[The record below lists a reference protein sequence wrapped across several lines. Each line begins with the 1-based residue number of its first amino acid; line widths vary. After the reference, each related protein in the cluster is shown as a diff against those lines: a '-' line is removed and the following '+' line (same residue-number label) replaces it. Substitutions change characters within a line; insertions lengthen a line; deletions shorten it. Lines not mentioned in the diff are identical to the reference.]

1 MKTFKLGK
9 EQNTEKIN
17 EQRSYC
23 IRALLYVAAQYET
36 KKQFKKKTKPEI
48 VPSFSKSMLQKKNKA
63 HGNIFVLAHIH

>member
-36 KKQFKKKTKPEI
+36 KKQFKKKQN
-48 VPSFSKSMLQKKNKA
+48 LR
-63 HGNIFVLAHIH
+63 